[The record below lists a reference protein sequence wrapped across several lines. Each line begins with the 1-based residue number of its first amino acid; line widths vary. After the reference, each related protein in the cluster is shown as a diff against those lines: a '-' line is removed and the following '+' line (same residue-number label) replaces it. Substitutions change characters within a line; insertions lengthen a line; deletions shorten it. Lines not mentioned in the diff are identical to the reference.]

1 MALDR
6 ELLAGE
12 PAAHGDDGAE
22 HEADGSALEVR
33 LLLEAIHARYGYDLR
48 GYTPASMHR
57 RVLAALAKSGLPH
70 LGELQHRIVT
80 DAGFFATLLHDLTV
94 QVSELFRDPGFY
106 RAFREKVLPVLRT
119 YPLLRIW
126 HAGCAT
132 GEEPYASAIMLSEA
146 GLYDRAQIY
155 ATDLSARAIE
165 QAKEGVYPA
174 ERLALFAANY
184 ARAGGSA
191 QLEQY
196 FTSAYEGIALAEPL
210 RRNILFFQH
219 NLVSDHVFGEMHVV
233 FCRNVLIY
241 FGRELRARVLDKLLA
256 ALVPGGF
263 LCLGNAEQVGADA
276 ARRALGEIDPLERI
290 YRHAPG

>member
-1 MALDR
+1 MELDR
-6 ELLAGE
+6 ALE
-12 PAAHGDDGAE
+12 AE

-70 LGELQHRIVT
+70 LGELQHRVVT
-80 DAGFFATLLHDLTV
+80 DAAFFASVLHELTV
-94 QVSELFRDPGFY
+94 QVSELFRDPAFY
-106 RAFREKVLPVLRT
+106 CAFRAHVLPVLRT

-132 GEEPYASAIMLSEA
+132 GEEAYATAIMLSEA
-146 GLYDRAQIY
+146 GLYERAQIY

-165 QAKEGVYPA
+165 QAKDGVYPA
-174 ERLALFAANY
+174 ERLPLFASNY
-184 ARAGGSA
+184 AQAGGEGELA
-191 QLEQY
+191 RY
-196 FTSAYEGIALAEPL
+196 FTVAYERATLIEPL

-233 FCRNVLIY
+233 FCRNVMIY
-241 FGRELRARVLDKLLA
+241 FASELRARVLDKLQA
-256 ALVPGGF
+256 ALVHGGF
-263 LCLGNAEQVGADA
+263 LCLGSSERIAGAS
-276 ARRALGEIDPLERI
+276 RHLPLRELDPQLRI
-290 YRHAPG
+290 YRHAQP

>member
-1 MALDR
+1 MAPER
-6 ELLAGE
+6 EPEREHHETG
-12 PAAHGDDGAE
+12 AADSDAT
-22 HEADGSALEVR
+22 AIEVR

-57 RVLAALAKSGLPH
+57 RVFAALTKSGLPH
-70 LGELQHRIVT
+70 LGELQHRLVR
-80 DAGFFATLLHDLTV
+80 DPDLFASVLHDLTV
-94 QVSELFRDPGFY
+94 QVSELFRDPHFY
-106 RAFREKVLPVLRT
+106 LAFRNQVLPVLRT

-132 GEEPYASAIMLSEA
+132 GEEAYASAIMLSEA

-165 QAKEGVYPA
+165 QAKEGVFPA
-174 ERLALFAANY
+174 ARLATFADNY
-184 ARAGGSA
+184 ARAGGNA
-191 QLEQY
+191 ELGQY
-196 FTSAYEGIALAEPL
+196 YTTAYDHIALAEPL

-241 FGRELRARVLDKLLA
+241 FTRELRARVLDKLRQ
-256 ALVPGGF
+256 ALIHGGF
-263 LCLGNAEQVGADA
+263 LCLGSSERITDADRHLELAELDAD
-276 ARRALGEIDPLERI
+276 GRI
-290 YRHAPG
+290 YRHAVV